1 MRQFFKWAIFLS
13 TKISTGLLIGL
24 FTILCSA
31 TVAADNSKSLF
42 SISGKLTITQISD
55 GDSLRSGKLKIRL
68 FGIDAPEKKQKCY
81 NATGEQWDCG
91 IAAQKALQHLV
102 ESVPQISCNLMDVDR
117 YARLVMRCYAGK
129 TDVAEALVKAGLAL
143 AYRKYSNL
151 YINEE
156 NTARIAKV
164 GMWDGS
170 FTEPWTWRRTR

>member
-68 FGIDAPEKKQKCY
+68 FGIDAPEKKQKCTT
-81 NATGEQWDCG
+81 ATGEQWDCG
-91 IAAQKALQHLV
+91 IAALTALQELI
-102 ESVPQISCNLMDVDR
+102 ESVPQISCELMNVDR

-129 TDVAEALVKAGLAL
+129 TDVAGALVEAGLAL
-143 AYRKYSNL
+143 AYRQYSKL
-151 YINEE
+151 YSNEE
-156 NTARIAKV
+156 NTARIARV